1 MHDCL
6 RKCKFTGKS
15 LMIRAICQFRLSIS
29 SLVILLVFNH
39 LAAAQ
44 EAAPPE
50 TLPGTAAWKMPSDPA
65 MEMVEGIHRH
75 LDGMLAGT
83 EAERDALWEASIA
96 SKEARRT
103 KLMRLTKTIGAVEP
117 PALNGRLERI
127 TGLNR
132 PGEPLASSAKVRVD
146 RVRWN
151 VFDDTWMEGL
161 LVEPAG
167 PAAVV
172 FSGVAMGDADERPEI
187 LAGLAEPGNPR
198 HGLAVKL
205 AEAGGRI
212 LIPTLLNRD
221 DKFSGDPKVRF
232 TNLSHREWIW
242 RMGYETGRTP
252 VGYEVDAVVHGLHFL
267 AEAQDKNGPL
277 MVFGHGEGG
286 LIALITAAVDP
297 RVKAAWVSGYF
308 QKRDTSEW
316 LEPIDRTIWRR
327 SLEFQDAELA
337 AMSATKS
344 GGGILIIDRTEGP
357 TVAGPRPPKNGRDDA
372 ADGSLR
378 PATKNEIDHE
388 LARAR
393 KLSGD
398 MAFLILDAADH
409 KQALGEVSKKLGIVF
424 PESTEKLQLSGRVLP
439 DADLRMKGQIDQW
452 AAHTQRLVQTSELRR
467 FDYFKNANPQK
478 PGDWAKATEPLRKE
492 FWDVQIGKMPE
503 ASEPMNIETKL
514 VYREKNFNGYAVK
527 IPVWGEVWAYGV
539 LLLPKDLKPGEKR
552 PVVVCQHGLEGRP
565 DDVVDPSKKS
575 VYHAY
580 GAALADRGYIVFAPQ
595 NPYIG
600 KERFRTIQRKAWP
613 LGQSLFAVIFR
624 QHERILQWLEKQE
637 NVDPLRIAFYGLS
650 YGGKS
655 AMRIPAALEKYCL
668 SICSADF
675 DEWVIKCVNTDR
687 QYSYM
692 FTIEYDMYE
701 WDLASKFNY
710 AEMAALIAPRP
721 FMVERGHFDGVAP
734 DEWVGYEFAKVK
746 RTYDLLG
753 LKEKVGIAYF
763 SRGHEI
769 DGEETFA
776 FLARHLQWPRGERK
790 LHPIPP
796 AK

>member
-1 MHDCL
+1 MK
-6 RKCKFTGKS
+6 R
-15 LMIRAICQFRLSIS
+15 IRSRFLSVVVCQELFLAMAIFAS
-29 SLVILLVFNH
+29 
-39 LAAAQ
+39 AQ
-44 EAAPPE
+44 EPAPPE
-50 TLPGTAAWKMPSDPA
+50 TLPGTAAWKMPADPA

-75 LDGMLAGT
+75 LDGMLAAT
-83 EAERDALWEASIA
+83 ESARDSKWAASIA
-96 SKEARRT
+96 NTQERRA
-103 KLMRLTKTIGAVEP
+103 KVLRLTQVIGAVEP

-127 TGLNR
+127 TSLDR
-132 PGEPLASSAKVRVD
+132 PGQPLASSAKVRVD

-161 LVEPAG
+161 MVEPISSANIR
-167 PAAVV
+167 

-187 LAGLAEPGNPR
+187 LAGLADPGNPR

-212 LIPTLLNRD
+212 LIPTLLSRD
-221 DKFSGDPKVRF
+221 DTFSGDPKVRF

-267 AEAQDKNGPL
+267 AETQDKNAPL

-337 AMSATKS
+337 ALSATKL
-344 GGGILIIDRTEGP
+344 GGGILIIDRTDGP
-357 TVAGPRPPKNGRDDA
+357 TVAGPKPPKNGRDDA

-378 PATKNEIDHE
+378 PARKSEIDHE

-393 KLSGD
+393 KLSGK
-398 MAFLILDAADH
+398 MAFLIMDAADH
-409 KQALGEVSKKLGIVF
+409 AQALGEVAKKLGIVF
-424 PESTEKLQLSGRVLP
+424 PETVEKVQLSGKILP
-439 DADLRMKGQIDQW
+439 DADRRMKGQIDQW

-467 FDYFKNANPQK
+467 FEYFKNANPQK
-478 PGDWAKATEPLRKE
+478 PGEWAAATAPLRKE
-492 FWDVQIGKMPE
+492 FWDVQIGRMPE
-503 ASEPMNIETKL
+503 PSEPMKIESKL

-527 IPVWGEVWAYGV
+527 IPVWGDVWSYGV

-552 PVVVCQHGLEGRP
+552 PVLVCQHGLEGRP
-565 DDVVDPSKKS
+565 DDVVDPAKKS

-624 QHERILQWLEKQE
+624 QHERILEWLEEHE
-637 NVDPLRIAFYGLS
+637 NVDPARIAFYGLS

-721 FMVERGHFDGVAP
+721 FMVERGHFDGVA
-734 DEWVGYEFAKVK
+734 
-746 RTYDLLG
+746 
-753 LKEKVGIAYF
+753 
-763 SRGHEI
+763 
-769 DGEETFA
+769 
-776 FLARHLQWPRGERK
+776 
-790 LHPIPP
+790 
-796 AK
+796 